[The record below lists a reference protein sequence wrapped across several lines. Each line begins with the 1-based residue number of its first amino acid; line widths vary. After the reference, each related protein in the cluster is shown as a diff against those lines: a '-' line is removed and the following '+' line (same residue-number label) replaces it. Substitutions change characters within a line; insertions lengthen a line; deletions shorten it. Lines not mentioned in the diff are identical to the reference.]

1 MKNGEYDKAADVYKD
16 IYNENPASYA
26 YYKNYYDCLLILE
39 DYKEIEKIIEKQ
51 LKKYPE
57 NLAYYVDLGYS
68 FEKRNDIAG
77 RDTYYDLAISKI
89 SNQKSQVIQLANAF
103 IGLNALQRAIEVY
116 SAGQKKVNDYSFN
129 SELALLYYRSGDID
143 RAMDHYIGFALE
155 DANHLNSVTAALQK
169 ILDEES
175 DHLTFREK
183 LYNRIQQKEEPV
195 LIELLVWD
203 FIQSK
208 DFESALIQTK
218 ALDKRLKENGRRVYE
233 LAQSA
238 TNEKEYDAAIA
249 CYNYIVELG
258 TASPFYFMARNGI
271 LDCRW
276 AKIKETN
283 YYTQDD
289 IDDLKY
295 NYQNFL
301 NEYNRNDYRA
311 ASVTQSLATLE
322 AFYNYNVE
330 TGIILLE
337 NVLTWPALSTAQK
350 SEFKIT
356 LGDLYLISGDIWEA
370 TLLYSQVDKA
380 MKDEPIGEMARFK
393 NAKLAYYRGDFN
405 LAQGQLDVLKAST
418 SELVAND
425 ALKLSVFISDNLG
438 LDSVMEPMWLF
449 ANADLY
455 VFQNKTDSAKIILD
469 SLLQLFPAHK
479 LTDDVYFMKYQ
490 IAFKNREMDSAR
502 QYLEFIRSNY
512 AFDLLS
518 DDALFYL
525 GDLYQNY
532 YNDTAKAMACYE
544 ELIVQ
549 YKDSLFVNEARRRFR
564 ILRGDKIN

>member
-143 RAMDHYIGFALE
+143 RAMDYYIGFALE

-330 TGIILLE
+330 AGIILLE
-337 NVLTWPALSTAQK
+337 NVLTWPALNTAQK

-564 ILRGDKIN
+564 VLRGDKIN